1 MKSKEALEILEIK
14 LNKGKILELKYL
26 KKQYHK
32 MALLYHPDKNGNT
45 LESNE
50 KFKQIN
56 EAFNCLKREIS
67 ISNIHININEELNSN
82 NEFDFDFDFS
92 NEENTYT
99 GFLKMFV
106 NNIIQETFKFAS
118 NNSNISTSEY
128 KEIIQKLI
136 SDIVGGCKKV
146 SLKLF
151 EHIDKETAL
160 NIYDFLSKYKSILH
174 LNQDLIDEIKE
185 IIMEKYKNDQIYI
198 LNPSIDD
205 LLDNNLYKL
214 EICGEKYFVPL
225 WMDEVYFDKK
235 DDNSEIIVKCIPQLP
250 TNVEIDE
257 NNNIIMY
264 VDISFTFSL
273 LDKDRLIINLGKKE
287 LEIKIN
293 QLYIQRFQ
301 TYYFYNQG
309 IAETNTQNLYS
320 IEKKNNIIC
329 FITFVE

>member
-1 MKSKEALEILEIK
+1 MNLKEALEILEIK
-14 LNKGKILELKYL
+14 MNKGSELELKYL

-56 EAFNCLKREIS
+56 EAFNYLKREIS
-67 ISNIHININEELNSN
+67 ISKININTDFDYN
-82 NEFDFDFDFS
+82 NDFDFDFS
-92 NEENTYT
+92 HEENTYT

-118 NNSNISTSEY
+118 NNTNISSSEY

-273 LDKDRLIINLGKKE
+273 LDKDRLTINLGKKE

-301 TYYFYNQG
+301 PYYFYNQG

-320 IEKKNNIIC
+320 IEKKSNIIC